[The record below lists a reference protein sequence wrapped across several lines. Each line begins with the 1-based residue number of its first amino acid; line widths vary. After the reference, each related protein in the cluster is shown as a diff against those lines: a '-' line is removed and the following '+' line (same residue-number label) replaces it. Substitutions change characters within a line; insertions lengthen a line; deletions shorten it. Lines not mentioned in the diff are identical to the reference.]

1 MVRLFVRTY
10 WTEMRAITND
20 FFKVWN
26 HEPGYFPCSAP
37 PTRAGYGQC
46 ERGLS
51 PSIPFFLHQGQSRD
65 TQVPGKRAHTPTSTI
80 LPGAPPDRTVTGG
93 SGTHACGAMIVDD
106 SPLMPASSRGRGL
119 AVSGLGLP
127 RSLSQ
132 TAQHS
137 RGPPTCIPAGAHCR
151 PWKRLGG
158 GASRDNRDRMKGE
171 GGMAAG

>member
-119 AVSGLGLP
+119 ACPGWAYLVLCLRP
-127 RSLSQ
+127 RSIPEGRRRAFL
-132 TAQHS
+132 
-137 RGPPTCIPAGAHCR
+137 RGPIVVLGR
-151 PWKRLGG
+151 GWGG
-158 GASRDNRDRMKGE
+158 GPAETTETG
-171 GGMAAG
+171 